1 MSKVFHYSEVEPSCA
16 DGDTV
21 DVRDTHRDDEN
32 GLRQAVY
39 HVRAGRSKPRSPGA
53 GRLETLFVLSG
64 EGALHVNG
72 ESHALRAELAVLV
85 VGEDTYEITT
95 DSEVVLVSVSAEQ
108 HADVACGDRRAWI
121 DLADQVKQDAVS
133 DREYQTLFDPE
144 KGCSGVTQFVGYIPT
159 LRTPMHFHPYSEMVF
174 VLSGTGQVEIAGVT
188 STVGAGTCFYLPAG
202 VHHLVENLG
211 DEGFLRLL
219 GVFVPAGSPSENMP
233 A

>member
-1 MSKVFHYSEVEPSCA
+1 MSEVFHYEQVRPSRA

-21 DVRDTHRDDEN
+21 DVRETHRDDAN

-39 HVRAGRSKPRSPGA
+39 HARAGRSKPRSPGA
-53 GRLETLFVLSG
+53 DRLEALFVLSG
-64 EGALHVNG
+64 TGTLHVDG
-72 ESHALRAELAVLV
+72 ESHELRPELALLV
-85 VGEDTYEITT
+85 VGESSYEIAT
-95 DSEVVLVSVSAEQ
+95 DDEVVLVSVTARQ
-108 HADVACGDRRAWI
+108 RPDVACAAPRPWI

-133 DREYQTLFDPE
+133 DREFQTLFDPDS
-144 KGCSGVTQFVGYIPT
+144 GCSGVTQFVGYIPT

-188 STVGAGTCFYLPAG
+188 SEIGAGSCFYLPAG

-211 DEGFLRLL
+211 EDGYLRLL
-219 GVFVPAGSPSENMP
+219 GVFEPAGSPSENSP